1 MYLYRNKCFIE
12 LTKNVKVS
20 GCNQFILATFKY
32 IYIIFLNQ
40 STKFL
45 YLNVAKINWLQPLAL
60 KRYSVLERLKR

>member
-1 MYLYRNKCFIE
+1 MYLYWNKCFIE

-32 IYIIFLNQ
+32 FFFVKNQ

-45 YLNVAKINWLQPLAL
+45 YLNVAKINNLQPLAL
-60 KRYSVLERLKR
+60 KIY